1 MPRNPSECSSL
12 REWSDDIS
20 SELNVRE
27 VVVTEDAGELI
38 QYKLRPNLQTLGPRV
53 GREVNNVKE
62 ALSTADALEIVQM
75 MKKGETVTI
84 SGFELSAADV
94 LVDVEAVEGWAA
106 QEDGGY
112 LSLLQ
117 IELDD
122 DLIAEG
128 MAREVIRRLQNMRR
142 DADFDISDR
151 IRVFWTSDGVVASA
165 MRLHGVHIGE
175 ETLAVEIV
183 ESESPEEA
191 FIWQGMLDGN
201 EATFGVMRI

>member
-1 MPRNPSECSSL
+1 MK
-12 REWSDDIS
+12 
-20 SELNVRE
+20 E

-38 QYKLRPNLQTLGPRV
+38 EYKLRPNLQTLGPRV

-84 SGFELSAADV
+84 SGFELSASDV

-122 DLIAEG
+122 ELIAEG

-175 ETLAVEIV
+175 ETLAVEVV
-183 ESESPEEA
+183 EAEAPEEA
-191 FIWQGMLDGN
+191 FTWQGMLDGN
-201 EATFGVMRI
+201 EAAFGVMRI